1 VKLAELER
9 YFASAATSGSGP
21 LPELDGVFL
30 GSPQLSATDRLGIY
44 NRSYFNRLLAALAS
58 VFSQTKRILGD
69 SDFERL
75 GLAYLAQN
83 PSEHPAVERVG
94 RSFSEFLRGGKA
106 PATIVDLASLEWARL
121 CALLAPN
128 PKSIATVRSVE
139 PSQFPRARLRF
150 VPSLQRLELDP
161 RALAAF
167 AAEGARLT
175 EPLADDSPS
184 SPCAVA
190 VWRSQQHAVVHQVVG
205 AQEWTALARA
215 TEGATLS
222 RVCAV
227 FDSGS
232 QVEDVGRAFQVLS
245 TWFARC
251 WLEEV
256 ETDEMSTNS
265 R

>member
-1 VKLAELER
+1 MKLADLER
-9 YFASAATSGSGP
+9 YFASAATSGTGP
-21 LPELDGVFL
+21 LPDLDRVFL
-30 GSPQLSATDRLGIY
+30 GSRQLSATDRLAIY
-44 NRSYFNRLLAALAS
+44 NRSYFQRLLAALAS
-58 VFSQTKRILGD
+58 VFSHTQRVLGV

-94 RSFSEFLRGGKA
+94 RSFCEFLRSTKVS
-106 PATIVDLASLEWARL
+106 TIVVDLASLEWARL

-128 PKSIATVRSVE
+128 PKSVATVRSVE

-150 VPSLQRLELDP
+150 VPSLQRLELDA
-161 RALAAF
+161 RALAVF
-167 AAEGARLT
+167 AAEESSLT
-175 EPLADDSPS
+175 ESFADGPPQSL
-184 SPCAVA
+184 CAVA
-190 VWRSQQHAVVHQVVG
+190 VWRSQHAVLHQVLE

-222 RVCAV
+222 RICAV

-232 QVEDVGRAFQVLS
+232 QVDDVGRAFRVLS
-245 TWFARC
+245 TWFARR

-256 ETDEMSTNS
+256 ETDEAPANS